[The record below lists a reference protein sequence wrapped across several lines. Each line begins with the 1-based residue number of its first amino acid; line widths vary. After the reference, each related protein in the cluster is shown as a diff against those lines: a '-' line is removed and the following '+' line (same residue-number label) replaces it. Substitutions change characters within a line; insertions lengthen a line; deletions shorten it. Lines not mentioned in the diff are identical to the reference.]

1 MSKDKENRTRGILKE
16 VLIHLNGSGPTH
28 EVYPLPTK
36 IICDRPNLIKH
47 VASMYVLMNN
57 LSKSTDHIN
66 PQAHFD
72 ISVVE
77 LVCKIYDDG
86 YNTGLKHMDQMHQ
99 LTENPKED

>member
-1 MSKDKENRTRGILKE
+1 MKQYRDDRTGNIRKEIST
-16 VLIHLNGSGPTH
+16 HLNGSGPTH

-47 VASMYVLMNN
+47 VASIYVMMNN
-57 LSKSTDHIN
+57 LSKQGGHIN

-86 YNTGLKHMDQMHQ
+86 YNTGLKHMDQMHSKLQ
-99 LTENPKED
+99 E